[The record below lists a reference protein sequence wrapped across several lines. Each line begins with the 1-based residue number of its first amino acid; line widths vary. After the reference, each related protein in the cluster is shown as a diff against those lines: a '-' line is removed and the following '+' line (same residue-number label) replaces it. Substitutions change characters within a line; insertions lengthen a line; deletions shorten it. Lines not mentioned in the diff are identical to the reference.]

1 MSEAVKRQWL
11 TDNEGVKVAPYTTID
26 QIIMPDGT
34 RFENKYEE
42 DTDNTTQ
49 LITNLENKYEEDIH
63 NTMQLIYSDYS
74 ETYKTVNLDM
84 APYKGKIAVLIS
96 GNGGLYT
103 IAGLNMAGSVIAGAY
118 YPRLNTIKEDKSV
131 SYVGTSGTQLII
143 AFKGIIYLFCH

>member
-49 LITNLENKYEEDIH
+49 LITRLENKYEEDIH
-63 NTMQLIYSDYS
+63 NTMQLIYSKDS
-74 ETYKTVNLDM
+74 EIYDVVYISMK
-84 APYKGKIAVLIS
+84 PYKGKIAVLITS
-96 GNGGLYT
+96 GGGLYT
-103 IAGLNMAGSVIAGAY
+103 IACLESLNV
-118 YPRLNTIKEDKSV
+118 NTIKEDESV
-131 SYVGTSGTQLII
+131 SYIGKSGTQLII
-143 AFKGIIYLFCH
+143 VFKGIINLFTIK

>member
-49 LITNLENKYEEDIH
+49 LITRLENKYEEDIH
-63 NTMQLIYSDYS
+63 NTMQLIYSNDT
-74 ETYKTVNLDM
+74 ETQKTVNIDWT
-84 APYKGKIAVLIS
+84 PYKGKITVLITS
-96 GNGGLYT
+96 GGGLYT
-103 IAGLNMAGSVIAGAY
+103 IVGTYVGSKFIKV
-118 YPRLNTIKEDKSV
+118 NTIKEDKSV
-131 SYVGTSGTQLII
+131 YVGTSGTQLII
-143 AFKGIIYLFCH
+143 AFHGIINLFTIK

>member
-49 LITNLENKYEEDIH
+49 LITRLENKYEEDIH
-63 NTMQLIYSDYS
+63 NTMQLIYSYES
-74 ETYKTVNLDM
+74 ETLKAVNIDM
-84 APYKGKIAVLIS
+84 KPYKGKILVLITS
-96 GNGGLYT
+96 GGGLYT
-103 IAGLNMAGSVIAGAY
+103 IACLETLKI
-118 YPRLNTIKEDKSV
+118 NTIKEDKSV
-131 SYVGTSGTQLII
+131 SYVGSGRTITYFDLLI
-143 AFKGIIYLFCH
+143 AFKGIINLFAIK

>member
-49 LITNLENKYEEDIH
+49 LITRLENKYEEDIH
-63 NTMQLIYSDYS
+63 NTMQLIYSYES
-74 ETYKTVNLDM
+74 ETLKAVNIDM
-84 APYKGKIAVLIS
+84 KPYKGKILVLITS
-96 GNGGLYT
+96 GGGLYT
-103 IAGLNMAGSVIAGAY
+103 IACLESLKI
-118 YPRLNTIKEDKSV
+118 NTIKEDKSV
-131 SYVGTSGTQLII
+131 SYVGSGRTITYFDLLI
-143 AFKGIIYLFCH
+143 AFKGIINLFAIK

>member
-49 LITNLENKYEEDIH
+49 LITRLENKYEEDIH
-63 NTMQLIYSDYS
+63 NTMQLIYSKDS
-74 ETYKTVNLDM
+74 EIHDVVYISMK
-84 APYKGKIAVLIS
+84 PYKGKIAVLITS
-96 GNGGLYT
+96 GGGLYT
-103 IAGLNMAGSVIAGAY
+103 IACLESLNV
-118 YPRLNTIKEDKSV
+118 NTIKEDKSV
-131 SYVGTSGTQLII
+131 SYIGTSGTQLII
-143 AFKGIIYLFCH
+143 AFKGIINLFTIK

>member
-42 DTDNTTQ
+42 DTYNTTQ
-49 LITNLENKYEEDIH
+49 LITGLENKYEEDIH
-63 NTMQLIYSDYS
+63 NTMQLIYSKDS
-74 ETYKTVNLDM
+74 EIHDVVYISMK
-84 APYKGKIAVLIS
+84 PYKGKIAVLITS
-96 GNGGLYT
+96 GGGLYT
-103 IAGLNMAGSVIAGAY
+103 IAVGLKNLNV
-118 YPRLNTIKEDKSV
+118 NTIKEDKSV

-143 AFKGIIYLFCH
+143 AFKGIINLFAIK